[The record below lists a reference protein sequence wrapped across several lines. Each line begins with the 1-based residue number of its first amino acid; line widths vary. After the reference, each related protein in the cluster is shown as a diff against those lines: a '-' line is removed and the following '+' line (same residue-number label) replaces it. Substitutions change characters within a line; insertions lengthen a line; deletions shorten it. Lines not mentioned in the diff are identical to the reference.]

1 MPTPEGRPCVPLTI
15 ADGHT
20 NFFETGFEVFGHL
33 VSVMFCDDVKDTMV
47 KLHPEIGRV
56 NDAEALI
63 YKYTCQAKS
72 EIFIKFDAKFGS
84 ITHEAFHAVWNIFEY
99 HGMKRDDEAMAYH
112 LGYLVEA
119 IVGAQIEA
127 LEARHAESEDWPL
140 GL

>member
-1 MPTPEGRPCVPLTI
+1 MPLTI

-20 NFFETGFEVFGHL
+20 NFFDTGFEVFGHL

-47 KLHPEIGRV
+47 KLHPEVGRV

-63 YKYTCQAKS
+63 YKYTHQAKS
-72 EIFIKFDAKFGS
+72 EIFIMFDAKVGS
-84 ITHEAFHAVWNIFEY
+84 ITHEAFHAVWNIFEC

-112 LGYLVEA
+112 LGYLVEE

-127 LEARHAESEDWPL
+127 LEAKNAESEDWPL